1 MSLWKTVIENT
12 DAPSQKLF
20 CSEQNIVWLVPYLV
34 HELILFSPYSSYLLL
49 NCYHSLSAV
58 NYTSTYVLAP
68 KLQASPRPWQTLLR
82 FPLATCI

>member
-1 MSLWKTVIENT
+1 MSVWKTVIENT

-34 HELILFSPYSSYLLL
+34 YELLLSPSTSYLLL
-49 NCYHSLSAV
+49 NCNHNLSAV

-68 KLQASPRPWQTLLR
+68 K
-82 FPLATCI
+82 